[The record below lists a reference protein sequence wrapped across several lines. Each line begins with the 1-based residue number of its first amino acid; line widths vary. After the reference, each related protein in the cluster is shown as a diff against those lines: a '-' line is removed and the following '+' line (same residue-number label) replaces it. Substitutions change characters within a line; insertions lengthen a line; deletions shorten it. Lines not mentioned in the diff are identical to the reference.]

1 MTAVEPV
8 HTERLLT
15 LPSLGLGQAAEEVV
29 KAGEAHGYTVAAT
42 GPGTFRLVRNR
53 RPKWASITAVVLMP
67 FLGLGLLFLLVKQEQ
82 SGVIT
87 IFEERDGTKARLVG
101 AIDHQIAEHLSRM
114 PKVGSRVPV
123 SSTRESTDFDAT
135 SNAAVTDV
143 LGSSSIDDLNQTVV
157 RSPRVEVAHKYVLVL
172 PDGRRLDVAAG
183 LVIGRDPAA
192 SGEWANCLPISIDD
206 PSLSKTHL
214 VVVPS
219 PSGLDVID
227 LHSTNGTR
235 ISSSNRDWDCESGIR
250 TNTGSGSQIH
260 AGSTVITVDD
270 TP

>member
-1 MTAVEPV
+1 MTVAESV

-15 LPSLGLGQAAEEVV
+15 LSSLGLGQAAEEVV
-29 KAGEAHGYTVAAT
+29 KAGELHGYTVAAT
-42 GPGTFRLVRNR
+42 GPGTFRLVRTR
-53 RPKWASITAVVLMP
+53 RPKWASITAVALMP

-101 AIDHQIAEHLSRM
+101 AIDHQIAEQLSRM
-114 PKVGSRVPV
+114 PQVGSRVPV
-123 SSTRESTDFDAT
+123 SSARVSPDLDAT
-135 SNAAVTDV
+135 SSTAITDIP
-143 LGSSSIDDLNQTVV
+143 GSSSIDDLNRTVV
-157 RSPRVEVAHKYVLVL
+157 RSPREEVARKYALVL
-172 PDGRRLDVAAG
+172 PDGRRLDVAVG
-183 LVIGRDPAA
+183 LVMGRDPSA
-192 SGEWANCLPISIDD
+192 SGKWANCRPISIDD

-214 VVVPS
+214 AVVPS
-219 PSGLDVID
+219 SSGLDVID

-235 ISSSNRDWDCESGIR
+235 INSSDSDWDCEPGMS
-250 TNTGSGSQIH
+250 TNTGPGSQIH